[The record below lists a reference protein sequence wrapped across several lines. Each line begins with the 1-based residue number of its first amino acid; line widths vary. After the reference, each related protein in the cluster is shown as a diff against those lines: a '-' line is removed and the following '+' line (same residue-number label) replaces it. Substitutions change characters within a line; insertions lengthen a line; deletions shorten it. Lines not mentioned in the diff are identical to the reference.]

1 MAFVVVGVLG
11 LLLLVVALVAD
22 GILDGVFHAA
32 DALTTGWLSAA
43 AIGGFLSAFGLVGW
57 AVDDTS
63 GPVLG
68 IVAGTAAGVA
78 VGGLAGWAARSLDR
92 GLTDSVPRTADLVG
106 RDATVLTPVAAG
118 GYGVVVLRVGG
129 QVAKLNARA
138 DTALPAGARVW
149 VTEALSATAVRV
161 QAVDSLD
168 GPTG

>member
-11 LLLLVVALVAD
+11 VLLLVVALVAD
-22 GILDGVFHAA
+22 GVLDGVFHVA
-32 DALTTGWLSAA
+32 DMFSTGWLSAA
-43 AIGGFLSAFGLVGW
+43 AIGGFLTAFGLVGW
-57 AVDDTS
+57 AVDDVA
-63 GPVLG
+63 GPFLG
-68 IVAGTAAGVA
+68 AVAGTAAGAA

-92 GLTDSVPRTADLVG
+92 GATDEVPRTADLVG
-106 RDATVLTPVAAG
+106 RDATVLSPVSAA

-129 QVAKLNARA
+129 QVTKLNARA

-161 QAVDSLD
+161 QALDSLD

>member
-11 LLLLVVALVAD
+11 VLLLVVALVAD
-22 GILDGVFHAA
+22 GVLDGVFQAA
-32 DALTTGWLSAA
+32 DMFSTGWLSAA
-43 AIGGFLSAFGLVGW
+43 AIGGFLTAFGLVGW
-57 AVDDTS
+57 AVDD
-63 GPVLG
+63 
-68 IVAGTAAGVA
+68 VAGPFLGA

-92 GLTDSVPRTADLVG
+92 GATDEVPRTADLVG
-106 RDATVLTPVAAG
+106 RDATVLSPVSAA

-129 QVAKLNARA
+129 QVTKLNARA

-161 QAVDSLD
+161 QALDSLD